1 MGVVEMGEG
10 IGGSFTGAMGAG
22 VGAQPAAK
30 HVALRSKTPRE
41 IGFFIYFLV

>member
-1 MGVVEMGEG
+1 MVEMGEG
-10 IGGSFTGAMGAG
+10 IGASFIGAMGAG

-30 HVALRSKTPRE
+30 HIVLRTKTPRE